1 MKKQIITNFLVAV
14 LSVGILLLFAIAINV
29 LYAYLV
35 ATLLSWILGFV
46 GISTIIGYSTFKFI
60 FVISLIV
67 VFFFN
72 KSNKKWSKK

>member
-14 LSVGILLLFAIAINV
+14 LSVGVLLLFAIAINV

-46 GISTIIGYSTFKFI
+46 GISTIIGYSTFKFM
-60 FVISLIV
+60 FVISLII

-72 KSNKKWSKK
+72 KSNKK

>member
-14 LSVGILLLFAIAINV
+14 LSVGVLLLFAIAINV

-46 GISTIIGYSTFKFI
+46 GVSTIIGYSTFKFI
-60 FVISLIV
+60 FVISLII

-72 KSNKKWSKK
+72 KSNKK

>member
-72 KSNKKWSKK
+72 KSNKK

>member
-14 LSVGILLLFAIAINV
+14 LSVGVLLLFAIAINF

-46 GISTIIGYSTFKFI
+46 EISTIIGYSTFKFI
-60 FVISLIV
+60 FVISLII

-72 KSNKKWSKK
+72 KSNKK

>member
-14 LSVGILLLFAIAINV
+14 LSVGVLLLFAIAINV

-46 GISTIIGYSTFKFI
+46 GISTIIGYSTFKSI
-60 FVISLIV
+60 FVISLII

-72 KSNKKWSKK
+72 KSNKK

>member
-1 MKKQIITNFLVAV
+1 MKNQMEKNFLAGALFVGV
-14 LSVGILLLFAIAINV
+14 LIFAISINV

-72 KSNKKWSKK
+72 KSNTNKK

>member
-14 LSVGILLLFAIAINV
+14 LSVGVLLLFAIAINV

-35 ATLLSWILGFV
+35 ATLFSWILSFV

-72 KSNKKWSKK
+72 KSNKK

>member
-1 MKKQIITNFLVAV
+1 MKKQIITNFLVAI
-14 LSVGILLLFAIAINV
+14 LTVGVLLLFAIAINV

-46 GISTIIGYSTFKFI
+46 GISTVIGYSTFKFI

-72 KSNKKWSKK
+72 KSNKK

>member
-14 LSVGILLLFAIAINV
+14 LSVGVLLLFAIAINV

-46 GISTIIGYSTFKFI
+46 EISTIIGYSTFKFI
-60 FVISLIV
+60 FVISLII

-72 KSNKKWSKK
+72 KSNKK

>member
-14 LSVGILLLFAIAINV
+14 LSVGVLLFFAIAINV

-35 ATLLSWILGFV
+35 ATLFSWILSFV

-72 KSNKKWSKK
+72 KSNKK

>member
-14 LSVGILLLFAIAINV
+14 LSVGVLLLFAIAINV

-60 FVISLIV
+60 FVISLII

-72 KSNKKWSKK
+72 KSNKK

>member
-14 LSVGILLLFAIAINV
+14 LTVGLLLLFAIAINV

-72 KSNKKWSKK
+72 KSNTNKK

>member
-14 LSVGILLLFAIAINV
+14 LSVGVLLLFAIAINV

-46 GISTIIGYSTFKFI
+46 EISTIIGYSTFKFI
-60 FVISLIV
+60 FV
-67 VFFFN
+67 FFFN
-72 KSNKKWSKK
+72 KSNKK

>member
-14 LSVGILLLFAIAINV
+14 LTVGVLFLFAIVINV

-46 GISTIIGYSTFKFI
+46 GVSTIIGYSTFKFI
-60 FVISLIV
+60 FVISLII

-72 KSNKKWSKK
+72 KSNKK

>member
-14 LSVGILLLFAIAINV
+14 LTVGVLLLFAIAINV

-60 FVISLIV
+60 FVISLII

-72 KSNKKWSKK
+72 KSNKK

>member
-14 LSVGILLLFAIAINV
+14 LTVGVLLLFAIVINV

-46 GISTIIGYSTFKFI
+46 GVSTIIGYSTFKFI
-60 FVISLIV
+60 FVISLII

-72 KSNKKWSKK
+72 KSNKK